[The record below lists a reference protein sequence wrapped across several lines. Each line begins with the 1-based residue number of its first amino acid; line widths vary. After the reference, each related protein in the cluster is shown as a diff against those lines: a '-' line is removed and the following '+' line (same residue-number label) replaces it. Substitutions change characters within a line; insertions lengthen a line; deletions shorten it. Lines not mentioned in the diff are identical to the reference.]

1 MSIRRSCGCI
11 LIWTVLHV
19 GAGIVMQLYCL
30 AGSLA
35 GRLTP
40 AHDID
45 ICNVTLF
52 WHFVAATASISVAV
66 VALFPMVA

>member
-1 MSIRRSCGCI
+1 VVWIL

-19 GAGIVMQLYCL
+19 GAGIVMQLYCIARSF
-30 AGSLA
+30 AGL
-35 GRLTP
+35 LTP
-40 AHDID
+40 TFDID

-52 WHFVAATASISVAV
+52 WHFAAATTLIAVAV